1 MKMRKEHYLL
11 KVLTP
16 LHIGAGQGLGHV
28 DLPIVREAHTN
39 FPYIPG
45 TSLKGALR
53 NLEINQVARARREK
67 PSQLEAKLTDKD
79 KFDPKDRDILRL
91 AKIFG
96 TAGEVAEGNKKLA
109 EEGIEVGMGKV
120 LFSDAFIVLF
130 PVKSAKGIFSLST
143 CPYVINRFFELL
155 GIDQRVEDVPEG
167 KVKVL
172 NINGHKNLIEDKKD
186 NNKYKLLLEEFVFEA
201 EESEELKK
209 FVELVGAFVGEENKR
224 RIVCVNDTDF
234 TDFVSNYTEVR
245 THIKINLDTG
255 TVEDGAFWTEEY
267 VPAESVFAFSLV
279 FLEDLEEIS
288 EEINYS
294 REKMKIS
301 YSPPPTFH
309 LGGDITTGKGFVK
322 VQKLEV

>member
-1 MKMRKEHYLL
+1 MMRKEYYLL

-53 NLEINQVARARREK
+53 NLEINQVARARGEK
-67 PSQLEAKLTDKD
+67 PSQVEERLTKN
-79 KFDPKDRDILRL
+79 KFDQKEEDILRL

-96 TAGEVAEGNKKLA
+96 VAGEGA
-109 EEGIEVGMGKV
+109 EEGKEVGAGKV

-130 PVKSAKGIFSLST
+130 PVKSAKGIFSLTT
-143 CPYVINRFFELL
+143 CPYAINRFFELL
-155 GIDQRVEDVPEG
+155 GVEQRVNEVPEG

-172 NINGHKNLIEDKKD
+172 STKDHRNLI
-186 NNKYKLLLEEFVFEA
+186 NNKLLLEEFVFEA

-209 FVELVGAFVGEENKR
+209 FVELVGTFVGEENKQ

-234 TDFVSNYTEVR
+234 MDFVSNYTEVQ

-255 TVEDGAFWTEEY
+255 TVEEGALWTEEY
-267 VPAESVFAFSLV
+267 VPAESIFAFSLV
-279 FLEDLEEIS
+279 FLEEVDFT
-288 EEINYS
+288 
-294 REKMKIS
+294 
-301 YSPPPTFH
+301 PPTTFH
-309 LGGDITTGKGFVK
+309 LGGDVTTGKGFVK
-322 VQKLEV
+322 VQRLEV

>member
-1 MKMRKEHYLL
+1 MRKEHYLL

-53 NLEINQVARARREK
+53 NLEINQVARARGEK
-67 PSQLEAKLTDKD
+67 PSQVEERLTKN
-79 KFDPKDRDILRL
+79 KFDQKEEDILRL

-96 TAGEVAEGNKKLA
+96 VAGEGAKEGK
-109 EEGIEVGMGKV
+109 EVGAGKV

-130 PVKSAKGIFSLST
+130 PVKSAKGIFSLTT

-155 GIDQRVEDVPEG
+155 GIDQRVKDVPEG

-172 NINGHKNLIEDKKD
+172 STKDHKNLI
-186 NNKYKLLLEEFVFEA
+186 NNKLLLEEFVFGA

-209 FVELVGAFVGEENKR
+209 FVELVGVFVGEENKR

-234 TDFVSNYTEVR
+234 MDFVSNYTEVQ
-245 THIKINLDTG
+245 THIKIDLDTG
-255 TVEDGAFWTEEY
+255 TVKEGALWTEEY

-279 FLEDLEEIS
+279 FLEELDFT
-288 EEINYS
+288 
-294 REKMKIS
+294 
-301 YSPPPTFH
+301 PPTTFH

-322 VQKLEV
+322 VQRLEV

>member
-1 MKMRKEHYLL
+1 MMRKEHYLL

-53 NLEINQVARARREK
+53 NLEIKKVAEKRGEK
-67 PSQLEAKLTDKD
+67 PSQVEERLKSDQKEE
-79 KFDPKDRDILRL
+79 DILRL

-96 TAGEVAEGNKKLA
+96 VAGEGA
-109 EEGIEVGMGKV
+109 EEGKEVGAGKV

-130 PVKSAKGIFSLST
+130 PVKSAKGVFSLTT

-155 GIDQRVEDVPEG
+155 GIEQRVKDVPEG

-172 NINGHKNLIEDKKD
+172 STKDHRNLI
-186 NNKYKLLLEEFVFEA
+186 NNKLLLEEFVFET

-209 FVELVGAFVGEENKR
+209 FVELVGTFVEEKNKP

-234 TDFVSNYTEVR
+234 MDFVSNYTEVQ

-255 TVEDGAFWTEEY
+255 TVEEGALWTEEY
-267 VPAESVFAFSLV
+267 VPAESIFAFSLV
-279 FLEDLEEIS
+279 FLEELDFTPS
-288 EEINYS
+288 T
-294 REKMKIS
+294 
-301 YSPPPTFH
+301 TFH

-322 VQKLEV
+322 VQRLEV

>member
-1 MKMRKEHYLL
+1 MRKEYYLL

-53 NLEINQVARARREK
+53 NLEINQVARARGEK
-67 PSQLEAKLTDKD
+67 PSQVEERLTKN
-79 KFDPKDRDILRL
+79 KFDQKEEDILRL

-96 TAGEVAEGNKKLA
+96 VAGEGA
-109 EEGIEVGMGKV
+109 EEGKEVGAGKV

-130 PVKSAKGIFSLST
+130 PVKSAKGIFSLTT

-155 GIDQRVEDVPEG
+155 GIDQRVKDVPES
-167 KVKVL
+167 KAKVL
-172 NINGHKNLIEDKKD
+172 STKDHRNLI
-186 NNKYKLLLEEFVFEA
+186 NNKLLLEEFVFEA

-209 FVELVGAFVGEENKR
+209 FVELAGVFVGEGKKQ

-234 TDFVSNYTEVR
+234 MDFVSNYTEVQ
-245 THIKINLDTG
+245 THIKIDLDTG
-255 TVEDGAFWTEEY
+255 TVKEGALWTEEY
-267 VPAESVFAFSLV
+267 VPAESIFAFSLV
-279 FLEDLEEIS
+279 FLEELDFT
-288 EEINYS
+288 
-294 REKMKIS
+294 
-301 YSPPPTFH
+301 SPTTFH

>member
-1 MKMRKEHYLL
+1 
-11 KVLTP
+11 
-16 LHIGAGQGLGHV
+16 
-28 DLPIVREAHTN
+28 
-39 FPYIPG
+39 
-45 TSLKGALR
+45 
-53 NLEINQVARARREK
+53 LEE
-67 PSQLEAKLTDKD
+67 KLTDKD
-79 KFDPKDRDILRL
+79 KFDPEDRDIVRL

-96 TAGEVAEGNKKLA
+96 AAGEVAEHNKEALEK
-109 EEGIEVGMGKV
+109 GKEVGAGKV

-130 PVKSAKGIFSLST
+130 PVKSAQGVFSLTT

-172 NINGHKNLIEDKKD
+172 STNGHKNLINDK
-186 NNKYKLLLEEFVFEA
+186 NKYKLLLEEFVFEV

-209 FVELVGAFVGEENKR
+209 FVELVGTFVGEKHKQ

-255 TVEDGAFWTEEY
+255 TVEKEKGALWTEEY

-279 FLEDLEEIS
+279 FLEEEIS
-288 EEINYS
+288 FT
-294 REKMKIS
+294 
-301 YSPPPTFH
+301 PPPTFH

>member
-1 MKMRKEHYLL
+1 MMRKEYYLL

-53 NLEINQVARARREK
+53 NLEINQVARARGEK
-67 PSQLEAKLTDKD
+67 PSQVEERLTKN
-79 KFDPKDRDILRL
+79 KFDQKEEDILRL

-96 TAGEVAEGNKKLA
+96 VAGEGA
-109 EEGIEVGMGKV
+109 EEGKEVGAGKV

-130 PVKSAKGIFSLST
+130 PVKSAKGIFSLTT

-172 NINGHKNLIEDKKD
+172 STKDHKNLI
-186 NNKYKLLLEEFVFEA
+186 NNNKLLLEEFVFEA

-209 FVELVGAFVGEENKR
+209 FVELVGTFVGEENKR

-234 TDFVSNYTEVR
+234 KDFVSNYTEVQ

-255 TVEDGAFWTEEY
+255 TVEERALWTEEY

-279 FLEDLEEIS
+279 FLEEEIS
-288 EEINYS
+288 FT
-294 REKMKIS
+294 
-301 YSPPPTFH
+301 PPPTFH

-322 VQKLEV
+322 VQRLEV

>member
-1 MKMRKEHYLL
+1 MMRKEYYLL

-28 DLPIVREAHTN
+28 DLPIVRETHTN

-53 NLEINQVARARREK
+53 NLEINQLAKARGEK
-67 PSQLEAKLTDKD
+67 PSQVEKRLTDKD
-79 KFDPKDRDILRL
+79 KFDPEDRDILRL

-96 TAGEVAEGNKKLA
+96 TAGEVAEQDKEALEKGK
-109 EEGIEVGMGKV
+109 EVGAGKV

-130 PVKSAKGIFSLST
+130 PVKSAKGIFSLTT
-143 CPYVINRFFELL
+143 CPYVINRFFEFL
-155 GIDQRVEDVPEG
+155 GVDQRVEDVPEG

-172 NINGHKNLIEDKKD
+172 NTNGHKNLIND

-209 FVELVGAFVGEENKR
+209 FVELVGTFVGEKHKQ

-234 TDFVSNYTEVR
+234 MDFVSNYTEVQ
-245 THIKINLDTG
+245 THIKINPDTG
-255 TVEDGAFWTEEY
+255 TVDRGALWTEEY

-279 FLEDLEEIS
+279 FLEEEIS
-288 EEINYS
+288 FT
-294 REKMKIS
+294 
-301 YSPPPTFH
+301 PPTTFH

-322 VQKLEV
+322 VQRLEV

>member
-1 MKMRKEHYLL
+1 MRKEHYLL

-53 NLEINQVARARREK
+53 NLEINQVARARGER
-67 PSQLEAKLTDKD
+67 PSQVEERLKSDQKEE
-79 KFDPKDRDILRL
+79 DILRL

-96 TAGEVAEGNKKLA
+96 VTGEGA
-109 EEGIEVGMGKV
+109 EEGKEVGAGKV

-130 PVKSAKGIFSLST
+130 PAKSAKGIFSLTT
-143 CPYVINRFFELL
+143 CPYAINRFFELL
-155 GIDQRVEDVPEG
+155 GVEQRVKDVPEG

-172 NINGHKNLIEDKKD
+172 STKDHKNLI
-186 NNKYKLLLEEFVFEA
+186 NNNKLLLEEFVFEA

-209 FVELVGAFVGEENKR
+209 FVELVGTFVGEENKR

-234 TDFVSNYTEVR
+234 KDFVSNYTEVQ
-245 THIKINLDTG
+245 THIKIDLNTG
-255 TVEDGAFWTEEY
+255 TVKEGALWTEEY

-279 FLEDLEEIS
+279 FLE
-288 EEINYS
+288 EINFT
-294 REKMKIS
+294 
-301 YSPPPTFH
+301 PPTTFH

-322 VQKLEV
+322 VQRLEV

>member
-1 MKMRKEHYLL
+1 MRKEYYLL

-53 NLEINQVARARREK
+53 NLEINQVARARGEK
-67 PSQLEAKLTDKD
+67 PSQVEERLTKN
-79 KFDPKDRDILRL
+79 KFDQKEEDILRL

-96 TAGEVAEGNKKLA
+96 VAGEGAKEGK
-109 EEGIEVGMGKV
+109 EVGAGKV

-130 PVKSAKGIFSLST
+130 PVKSAKGIFSLTT

-155 GIDQRVEDVPEG
+155 GIDQRVKDVPEG

-172 NINGHKNLIEDKKD
+172 STKDHKNLI
-186 NNKYKLLLEEFVFEA
+186 NNKLLLEEFVFGA

-209 FVELVGAFVGEENKR
+209 FVELVGVFVGEENKR

-234 TDFVSNYTEVR
+234 MDFVSNYTEVQ
-245 THIKINLDTG
+245 THIKIDLDTG
-255 TVEDGAFWTEEY
+255 TVKEGALWTEEY

-279 FLEDLEEIS
+279 FLEELDFT
-288 EEINYS
+288 
-294 REKMKIS
+294 
-301 YSPPPTFH
+301 PPTTFH

-322 VQKLEV
+322 VQRLEV

>member
-1 MKMRKEHYLL
+1 MMRKEHYLL

-53 NLEINQVARARREK
+53 NLEINRVVRERKKGEK
-67 PSQLEAKLTDKD
+67 PSQLEEKLTDKD
-79 KFDPKDRDILRL
+79 KFDPEDRDIVRL

-96 TAGEVAEGNKKLA
+96 TAGEVAEQDKRA
-109 EEGIEVGMGKV
+109 VEEGKEVGAGKV

-130 PVKSAKGIFSLST
+130 TVKSAKGVFSLTT

-155 GIDQRVEDVPEG
+155 GIDQRVKDVPEG
-167 KVKVL
+167 KAKVL
-172 NINGHKNLIEDKKD
+172 STKDHKNLI
-186 NNKYKLLLEEFVFEA
+186 NNNKLLLEEFVFEA
-201 EESEELKK
+201 EESEELRK
-209 FVELVGAFVGEENKR
+209 FVELVGTFVGEEHKQ

-234 TDFVSNYTEVR
+234 MDFVSNYTEVQ
-245 THIKINLDTG
+245 THIKINPDTG
-255 TVEDGAFWTEEY
+255 TVDVDKGALWTEEY

-279 FLEDLEEIS
+279 FLEEIDFT
-288 EEINYS
+288 
-294 REKMKIS
+294 
-301 YSPPPTFH
+301 PPPTFH

>member
-1 MKMRKEHYLL
+1 MRKEHYLL
-11 KVLTP
+11 KVLTS

-53 NLEINQVARARREK
+53 NLEINQVARARGEK
-67 PSQLEAKLTDKD
+67 LSQVEERLTKN
-79 KFDPKDRDILRL
+79 KFDQKEEDILRL

-96 TAGEVAEGNKKLA
+96 VAGEGA
-109 EEGIEVGMGKV
+109 EEGKEVGAGKV

-130 PVKSAKGIFSLST
+130 PVKSAKGIFSLTT

-172 NINGHKNLIEDKKD
+172 STKYHRNLI
-186 NNKYKLLLEEFVFEA
+186 NNKLLLEEFVFEA

-209 FVELVGAFVGEENKR
+209 FVELVGTFVGEENKR

-234 TDFVSNYTEVR
+234 MDFVSNYTEVQ
-245 THIKINLDTG
+245 THIKIDLDTG
-255 TVEDGAFWTEEY
+255 TVKEGALWTEEY

-279 FLEDLEEIS
+279 FLEELDFT
-288 EEINYS
+288 
-294 REKMKIS
+294 
-301 YSPPPTFH
+301 PPTTFH

-322 VQKLEV
+322 VQRLEV

>member
-1 MKMRKEHYLL
+1 MRKEYYLL

-53 NLEINQVARARREK
+53 NLEINQVARARGEK
-67 PSQLEAKLTDKD
+67 PSQVEERLKSYQKEE
-79 KFDPKDRDILRL
+79 DILRL

-96 TAGEVAEGNKKLA
+96 VAGEGA
-109 EEGIEVGMGKV
+109 EEGKEVGAGKV

-130 PVKSAKGIFSLST
+130 PVKSAKGIFSLTT

-172 NINGHKNLIEDKKD
+172 STKDHRNLI
-186 NNKYKLLLEEFVFEA
+186 NNKLLLEEFVFEA
-201 EESEELKK
+201 EESDELKK
-209 FVELVGAFVGEENKR
+209 FVELVGVFVGEENKR

-234 TDFVSNYTEVR
+234 MDFVSNYTEVQ

-255 TVEDGAFWTEEY
+255 TAKEGALWTEEY

-279 FLEDLEEIS
+279 FLEELDFT
-288 EEINYS
+288 
-294 REKMKIS
+294 
-301 YSPPPTFH
+301 PPTTFH

-322 VQKLEV
+322 VQRLEV

>member
-1 MKMRKEHYLL
+1 MMRKEHYLL

-53 NLEINQVARARREK
+53 NLEINQVARARGEK
-67 PSQLEAKLTDKD
+67 PSQVEEKLTKN
-79 KFDPKDRDILRL
+79 KFDQKEEDILRL

-96 TAGEVAEGNKKLA
+96 VAGEGA
-109 EEGIEVGMGKV
+109 EEGKEVGAGKV

-130 PVKSAKGIFSLST
+130 PVKSAKGVFSLTT

-155 GIDQRVEDVPEG
+155 GIDQRVKDVPEG
-167 KVKVL
+167 KAKVL
-172 NINGHKNLIEDKKD
+172 STKDHRNLI
-186 NNKYKLLLEEFVFEA
+186 NNKLLLEEFVFEA

-209 FVELVGAFVGEENKR
+209 FVELAGTFVGEGKKQ

-234 TDFVSNYTEVR
+234 MDFVSNYTEVQ
-245 THIKINLDTG
+245 THIKIDLDTG
-255 TVEDGAFWTEEY
+255 TVKEGALWTEEY
-267 VPAESVFAFSLV
+267 VPAESIFAFSLV
-279 FLEDLEEIS
+279 FLE
-288 EEINYS
+288 EINFT
-294 REKMKIS
+294 
-301 YSPPPTFH
+301 PPTTFH

-322 VQKLEV
+322 VQRLEV

>member
-1 MKMRKEHYLL
+1 MMRKEYYVL

-53 NLEINQVARARREK
+53 NLEINQVARARGEK
-67 PSQLEAKLTDKD
+67 PSQVEERLTKN
-79 KFDPKDRDILRL
+79 KFDQKEEDILRL

-96 TAGEVAEGNKKLA
+96 VAGEGA
-109 EEGIEVGMGKV
+109 EEGKEVGAGKV

-130 PVKSAKGIFSLST
+130 PVKSAKGIFSLTT

-155 GIDQRVEDVPEG
+155 GIDQRVKDVPEG

-172 NINGHKNLIEDKKD
+172 NTNGHKNLIKD
-186 NNKYKLLLEEFVFEA
+186 NNKHKLLLEEFVFEA

-209 FVELVGAFVGEENKR
+209 FVELVGVFVGEENKQ

-234 TDFVSNYTEVR
+234 KDFVSNYTEVQ
-245 THIKINLDTG
+245 THIKIDLNTG
-255 TVEDGAFWTEEY
+255 TVKEGALWTEEY

-279 FLEDLEEIS
+279 FLEELDFT
-288 EEINYS
+288 
-294 REKMKIS
+294 
-301 YSPPPTFH
+301 PPTTFH

-322 VQKLEV
+322 VQRLEV

>member
-1 MKMRKEHYLL
+1 MMRKEHYLL

-53 NLEINQVARARREK
+53 NLEINQVARARGEK
-67 PSQLEAKLTDKD
+67 PSQVEERLTKNKIDQKEE
-79 KFDPKDRDILRL
+79 DILRL

-96 TAGEVAEGNKKLA
+96 VAGEGA
-109 EEGIEVGMGKV
+109 EEGKEVGAGKV

-130 PVKSAKGIFSLST
+130 PVKSAKGVFSLTT

-155 GIDQRVEDVPEG
+155 GIDQRVKDVPEG

-172 NINGHKNLIEDKKD
+172 NTNGHKNLIND

-209 FVELVGAFVGEENKR
+209 FVELVGTFVGEENKR

-234 TDFVSNYTEVR
+234 MDFVSNYTEVQ

-255 TVEDGAFWTEEY
+255 TVKEGALWTEEY
-267 VPAESVFAFSLV
+267 IPAESIFAFSLV
-279 FLEDLEEIS
+279 FLEELDFT
-288 EEINYS
+288 
-294 REKMKIS
+294 
-301 YSPPPTFH
+301 PPTTFH

-322 VQKLEV
+322 VQRLEV

>member
-1 MKMRKEHYLL
+1 MRKEYYLL

-53 NLEINQVARARREK
+53 NLEINQVARARGEK
-67 PSQLEAKLTDKD
+67 PSQVEKRLTDKD
-79 KFDPKDRDILRL
+79 KFDPEDRDILRL

-96 TAGEVAEGNKKLA
+96 TAGEVAERDKEALEKVK
-109 EEGIEVGMGKV
+109 EVGAGKV
-120 LFSDAFIVLF
+120 LFLDAFIVLF
-130 PVKSAKGIFSLST
+130 PVKSAKGIFSLTT

-172 NINGHKNLIEDKKD
+172 NINGHKNLIKD
-186 NNKYKLLLEEFVFEA
+186 NNEYKLLLEEFVFEA

-209 FVELVGAFVGEENKR
+209 FVELVGTFVGEEKKQ

-234 TDFVSNYTEVR
+234 MDFVSNYTEVR

-255 TVEDGAFWTEEY
+255 TVDRGALWTEEY
-267 VPAESVFAFSLV
+267 VPAESIFAFSLV
-279 FLEDLEEIS
+279 FLEEEIS
-288 EEINYS
+288 FT
-294 REKMKIS
+294 
-301 YSPPPTFH
+301 PPTTFH

>member
-1 MKMRKEHYLL
+1 MRKEYYVL

-53 NLEINQVARARREK
+53 NLEINQVARARGEK
-67 PSQLEAKLTDKD
+67 PSQVEERLTKN
-79 KFDPKDRDILRL
+79 KFDQKEEDILRL

-96 TAGEVAEGNKKLA
+96 VAGEGA
-109 EEGIEVGMGKV
+109 EEGKEVGAGKV

-130 PVKSAKGIFSLST
+130 PVKSAKGIFSLTT

-155 GIDQRVEDVPEG
+155 GIDQRVKDVPEG

-172 NINGHKNLIEDKKD
+172 NTNGHKNLIKD
-186 NNKYKLLLEEFVFEA
+186 NNKHKLLLEEFVFEA

-209 FVELVGAFVGEENKR
+209 FVELVGVFVGEENKQ

-234 TDFVSNYTEVR
+234 KDFVSNYTEVQ
-245 THIKINLDTG
+245 THIKIDLNTG
-255 TVEDGAFWTEEY
+255 TVKEGALWTEEY

-279 FLEDLEEIS
+279 FLEELDFT
-288 EEINYS
+288 
-294 REKMKIS
+294 
-301 YSPPPTFH
+301 PPTTFH

-322 VQKLEV
+322 VQRLEV

>member
-1 MKMRKEHYLL
+1 MRKEYYLL

-53 NLEINQVARARREK
+53 NLEINQVARARGEK
-67 PSQLEAKLTDKD
+67 PSQVEERLTKN
-79 KFDPKDRDILRL
+79 KFDQKEEDILRL

-96 TAGEVAEGNKKLA
+96 VAGEGAERDKEALEKGK
-109 EEGIEVGMGKV
+109 EVGAGKV

-130 PVKSAKGIFSLST
+130 PVKSAKGIFSLTT

-155 GIDQRVEDVPEG
+155 GIDQRVKDVPEG

-172 NINGHKNLIEDKKD
+172 STKDHGNLI
-186 NNKYKLLLEEFVFEA
+186 NNRLLLEEFVFEA

-209 FVELVGAFVGEENKR
+209 FVELVGTFVGEENKR

-234 TDFVSNYTEVR
+234 MDFVSNYTEVR
-245 THIKINLDTG
+245 THIKIDLNTG
-255 TVEDGAFWTEEY
+255 TVKEGALWTEEY

-279 FLEDLEEIS
+279 FLEELDFT
-288 EEINYS
+288 
-294 REKMKIS
+294 
-301 YSPPPTFH
+301 PPTTFH

-322 VQKLEV
+322 VQRLEV

>member
-1 MKMRKEHYLL
+1 MMRKEHYLL

-53 NLEINQVARARREK
+53 NLEINQVARARGEK
-67 PSQLEAKLTDKD
+67 PSQVEERLTKN
-79 KFDPKDRDILRL
+79 KFDQKEEDILRL

-96 TAGEVAEGNKKLA
+96 VAGEGA
-109 EEGIEVGMGKV
+109 EEGKEVGAGKV

-130 PVKSAKGIFSLST
+130 PVKSAKGIFSLTT

-172 NINGHKNLIEDKKD
+172 NTNGHKNLIYDD
-186 NNKYKLLLEEFVFEA
+186 NKYKLLLEEFVFEA

-209 FVELVGAFVGEENKR
+209 FVELVGTFVEEKNKP

-234 TDFVSNYTEVR
+234 MDFVSNYTEVR

-255 TVEDGAFWTEEY
+255 TVEKEKGALWTEEY

-279 FLEDLEEIS
+279 FLEEEIS
-288 EEINYS
+288 FT
-294 REKMKIS
+294 
-301 YSPPPTFH
+301 PPPTFH
-309 LGGDITTGKGFVK
+309 VGGDITTGKGFVK

>member
-1 MKMRKEHYLL
+1 MRKEHYLL

-53 NLEINQVARARREK
+53 NLEINQVARARGEK
-67 PSQLEAKLTDKD
+67 PSQVEERLTKN
-79 KFDPKDRDILRL
+79 KFDQKEEDILRL

-96 TAGEVAEGNKKLA
+96 VAGEGA
-109 EEGIEVGMGKV
+109 EEGKEVGAGKV

-130 PVKSAKGIFSLST
+130 PVKSAKGIFSLTT

-172 NINGHKNLIEDKKD
+172 NTNGHKNLIYDD
-186 NNKYKLLLEEFVFEA
+186 NKYKLLLEEFVFEA

-209 FVELVGAFVGEENKR
+209 FVELVGTFVEEKNKP

-234 TDFVSNYTEVR
+234 MDFVSNYTEVR

-255 TVEDGAFWTEEY
+255 TVEKEKGALWTEEY

-279 FLEDLEEIS
+279 FLEEEIS
-288 EEINYS
+288 FT
-294 REKMKIS
+294 
-301 YSPPPTFH
+301 PPPTFH
-309 LGGDITTGKGFVK
+309 VGGDITTGKGFVK

>member
-1 MKMRKEHYLL
+1 MRKEHYLL

-53 NLEINQVARARREK
+53 NLEINRVVRERKRGEK
-67 PSQLEAKLTDKD
+67 PSQLEEKLTDKD
-79 KFDPKDRDILRL
+79 KFDPEDEDIVRL

-96 TAGEVAEGNKKLA
+96 TAGEVAEQNKEALEK
-109 EEGIEVGMGKV
+109 GKEVGAGKV

-130 PVKSAKGIFSLST
+130 PVKSAKGIFSLTT

-172 NINGHKNLIEDKKD
+172 STKDHKNLI
-186 NNKYKLLLEEFVFEA
+186 NNNKLLLEEFVFEA

-209 FVELVGAFVGEENKR
+209 FVELVGTFVGEENKR

-234 TDFVSNYTEVR
+234 KDFVSNYTEVQ

-255 TVEDGAFWTEEY
+255 TVEERALWTEEY

-279 FLEDLEEIS
+279 FLEEEIS
-288 EEINYS
+288 FT
-294 REKMKIS
+294 
-301 YSPPPTFH
+301 PPPTFH

-322 VQKLEV
+322 VQRLEV

>member
-1 MKMRKEHYLL
+1 MRKEYYLL

-53 NLEINQVARARREK
+53 NLEINQVARARGER
-67 PSQLEAKLTDKD
+67 PSQVEERLKSDQKEE
-79 KFDPKDRDILRL
+79 DILRL

-96 TAGEVAEGNKKLA
+96 VAGEGA
-109 EEGIEVGMGKV
+109 EEGKEVGAGKV

-130 PVKSAKGIFSLST
+130 PVKSAKGIFSLTT

-155 GIDQRVEDVPEG
+155 GIDQRVKDVPEG

-172 NINGHKNLIEDKKD
+172 NTNGHKNLINDK
-186 NNKYKLLLEEFVFEA
+186 NKYKLLLEEFVFEA

-209 FVELVGAFVGEENKR
+209 FVELVGTFVGEGKKQ

-234 TDFVSNYTEVR
+234 MDFVSNYTEVQ

-255 TVEDGAFWTEEY
+255 TADRGALWTEEY
-267 VPAESVFAFSLV
+267 VPAESIFAFSLV
-279 FLEDLEEIS
+279 FLEELDFT
-288 EEINYS
+288 
-294 REKMKIS
+294 
-301 YSPPPTFH
+301 PPTTFH

-322 VQKLEV
+322 VQSLEV

>member
-1 MKMRKEHYLL
+1 
-11 KVLTP
+11 VLTP

-53 NLEINQVARARREK
+53 NLEINQVARARGEK
-67 PSQLEAKLTDKD
+67 PSQVEERLTKN
-79 KFDPKDRDILRL
+79 KFDQKEEDILRL

-96 TAGEVAEGNKKLA
+96 VAGEGA
-109 EEGIEVGMGKV
+109 EEGKEVGAGKV

-130 PVKSAKGIFSLST
+130 PVKSAKGIFSLTT

-155 GIDQRVEDVPEG
+155 GIDQRVNEVPEG

-172 NINGHKNLIEDKKD
+172 STKDHRNLIS
-186 NNKYKLLLEEFVFEA
+186 NKLLLEEFVFEA

-209 FVELVGAFVGEENKR
+209 FVELVGTFVGEEKKQ

-234 TDFVSNYTEVR
+234 MDFVSNYTEVQ
-245 THIKINLDTG
+245 THIKIDLDTG
-255 TVEDGAFWTEEY
+255 TVKEGALWTEEY
-267 VPAESVFAFSLV
+267 VPAESVFAFSFV
-279 FLEDLEEIS
+279 FLEELDFT
-288 EEINYS
+288 
-294 REKMKIS
+294 
-301 YSPPPTFH
+301 PPTTFH

-322 VQKLEV
+322 VQRLEV

>member
-1 MKMRKEHYLL
+1 MRKEHYLL
-11 KVLTP
+11 KVLTS

-53 NLEINQVARARREK
+53 NLEINQVARARGEK
-67 PSQLEAKLTDKD
+67 PSQVEERLKSDQKEE
-79 KFDPKDRDILRL
+79 DILRL

-96 TAGEVAEGNKKLA
+96 VAGEGA
-109 EEGIEVGMGKV
+109 EEGKEVGAGKV

-130 PVKSAKGIFSLST
+130 PVKSAKGIFSLTT

-155 GIDQRVEDVPEG
+155 GIDQRVKDVPEG

-172 NINGHKNLIEDKKD
+172 STKDHRNLI
-186 NNKYKLLLEEFVFEA
+186 NNKLLLEEFVFEA
-201 EESEELKK
+201 EESDELKK
-209 FVELVGAFVGEENKR
+209 FVELVGVFVGEENKQ

-234 TDFVSNYTEVR
+234 MDFVSNYTEVQ
-245 THIKINLDTG
+245 THIKIDLDTG
-255 TVEDGAFWTEEY
+255 TVKEGALWTEEY

-279 FLEDLEEIS
+279 FLEELDFT
-288 EEINYS
+288 
-294 REKMKIS
+294 
-301 YSPPPTFH
+301 PPTTFH

-322 VQKLEV
+322 VQRLEV

>member
-1 MKMRKEHYLL
+1 MMRKEHYLL

-53 NLEINQVARARREK
+53 NLEINRVVRERKRGEK
-67 PSQLEAKLTDKD
+67 PSQLEEKLTDKD
-79 KFDPKDRDILRL
+79 KFDPEDEDIVRL

-96 TAGEVAEGNKKLA
+96 TAGEVAEQNKEALEK
-109 EEGIEVGMGKV
+109 GKEVGAGKV

-130 PVKSAKGIFSLST
+130 PVKSAKGIFSLTT

-172 NINGHKNLIEDKKD
+172 STKDHKNLI
-186 NNKYKLLLEEFVFEA
+186 NNNKLLLEEFVFEA

-209 FVELVGAFVGEENKR
+209 FVELVGTFVGEENKR

-234 TDFVSNYTEVR
+234 KDFVSNYTEVQ

-255 TVEDGAFWTEEY
+255 TVEERALWTEEY

-279 FLEDLEEIS
+279 FLEEEIS
-288 EEINYS
+288 FT
-294 REKMKIS
+294 
-301 YSPPPTFH
+301 PPPTFH

-322 VQKLEV
+322 VQRLEV

>member
-1 MKMRKEHYLL
+1 MMRKEYYLL

-53 NLEINQVARARREK
+53 NLEINQVAKARGEK
-67 PSQLEAKLTDKD
+67 PSQVEERLTKN
-79 KFDPKDRDILRL
+79 KFDQKEEDILRL

-96 TAGEVAEGNKKLA
+96 IAGEGA
-109 EEGIEVGMGKV
+109 EEGKEVGAGKV

-130 PVKSAKGIFSLST
+130 PVKSAKGIFSLTT
-143 CPYVINRFFELL
+143 CPYVINRFFERL
-155 GIDQRVEDVPEG
+155 GIDQRVKDVPEG

-172 NINGHKNLIEDKKD
+172 STKDHRNLI
-186 NNKYKLLLEEFVFEA
+186 NNKLLLEEFVFEA

-209 FVELVGAFVGEENKR
+209 FVELVGVFVGEENKR

-234 TDFVSNYTEVR
+234 MDFVSNYTEVQ
-245 THIKINLDTG
+245 THIKIDLDTG
-255 TVEDGAFWTEEY
+255 TVKEGALWTEEY

-279 FLEDLEEIS
+279 FLEEEIS
-288 EEINYS
+288 FT
-294 REKMKIS
+294 
-301 YSPPPTFH
+301 PPPTFH

>member
-1 MKMRKEHYLL
+1 MRKEYYLL

-53 NLEINQVARARREK
+53 NLEINQVARARGEK
-67 PSQLEAKLTDKD
+67 PSQVEERLTKN
-79 KFDPKDRDILRL
+79 KFDQKEEDILRL

-96 TAGEVAEGNKKLA
+96 VAGEGAERDKEALEKGK
-109 EEGIEVGMGKV
+109 EVGAGKV

-130 PVKSAKGIFSLST
+130 PVKSAKGIFSLTT

-155 GIDQRVEDVPEG
+155 GIDQRVKDVPEG

-172 NINGHKNLIEDKKD
+172 STKDHGNLI
-186 NNKYKLLLEEFVFEA
+186 NNRLLLEEFVFEA

-209 FVELVGAFVGEENKR
+209 FVELVGTFVGEENKR

-234 TDFVSNYTEVR
+234 MDFVSNYTEVQ

-255 TVEDGAFWTEEY
+255 TAKEGALWTEEY
-267 VPAESVFAFSLV
+267 VPAESIFASSLV
-279 FLEDLEEIS
+279 FLEELDFT
-288 EEINYS
+288 
-294 REKMKIS
+294 
-301 YSPPPTFH
+301 PPTTFH

-322 VQKLEV
+322 VQRLEV

>member
-1 MKMRKEHYLL
+1 MMRKEHYLL

-39 FPYIPG
+39 FPYLPG

-53 NLEINQVARARREK
+53 NLEINQVARARGER
-67 PSQLEAKLTDKD
+67 PSQVEERLKSDQKEG
-79 KFDPKDRDILRL
+79 DILRL

-96 TAGEVAEGNKKLA
+96 VAGEGA
-109 EEGIEVGMGKV
+109 EEGKEVGAGKV

-130 PVKSAKGIFSLST
+130 PAKSAKGIFSLTT
-143 CPYVINRFFELL
+143 CPYAINRFFELL
-155 GIDQRVEDVPEG
+155 GIDQRVKDVPEG
-167 KVKVL
+167 KVKVPSTKD
-172 NINGHKNLIEDKKD
+172 HKNLI
-186 NNKYKLLLEEFVFEA
+186 NNNKLLLEEFVFEA

-209 FVELVGAFVGEENKR
+209 FVELVGTFVGEENKR

-234 TDFVSNYTEVR
+234 KDFVSNYTEVQ
-245 THIKINLDTG
+245 THIKIDLNTG
-255 TVEDGAFWTEEY
+255 TVKEGALWTEEY

-279 FLEDLEEIS
+279 FLEEIDFT
-288 EEINYS
+288 
-294 REKMKIS
+294 
-301 YSPPPTFH
+301 PPPTFH

-322 VQKLEV
+322 VQRLEV

>member
-1 MKMRKEHYLL
+1 MMRKEHYLL

-53 NLEINQVARARREK
+53 NLEINQVARARGEK
-67 PSQLEAKLTDKD
+67 PSQVEERLTKNKIDQKEE
-79 KFDPKDRDILRL
+79 DILRL

-96 TAGEVAEGNKKLA
+96 VAGEGA
-109 EEGIEVGMGKV
+109 EEGKEVGAGKV

-130 PVKSAKGIFSLST
+130 PVKSAKGVFSLTT

-155 GIDQRVEDVPEG
+155 GIEQRVNEVPEG

-172 NINGHKNLIEDKKD
+172 STKDHRNLI
-186 NNKYKLLLEEFVFEA
+186 NNKLLLEEFVFEA

-209 FVELVGAFVGEENKR
+209 FVELVGTFVGEENKR

-234 TDFVSNYTEVR
+234 MDFVSNYTEVQ

-255 TVEDGAFWTEEY
+255 TVKEGALWTEEY
-267 VPAESVFAFSLV
+267 VPAESIFAFSLV
-279 FLEDLEEIS
+279 FLEELDFT
-288 EEINYS
+288 
-294 REKMKIS
+294 
-301 YSPPPTFH
+301 PPTTFH

-322 VQKLEV
+322 VQRLEV

>member
-1 MKMRKEHYLL
+1 MRKEYYLL

-53 NLEINQVARARREK
+53 NLEINQVARARGK
-67 PSQLEAKLTDKD
+67 KTSQVEERLTDKD
-79 KFDPKDRDILRL
+79 KFDPEDRDILRL

-96 TAGEVAEGNKKLA
+96 TAGEVAERDKEALEKGK
-109 EEGIEVGMGKV
+109 EVGAGKV

-130 PVKSAKGIFSLST
+130 PVKSAKGVFSLTT

-155 GIDQRVEDVPEG
+155 DIDQRVEDVPEG

-172 NINGHKNLIEDKKD
+172 NTNSHKNLIKDNKD

-201 EESEELKK
+201 EDSEELKK
-209 FVELVGAFVGEENKR
+209 FVELVGVFVGEENKR

-234 TDFVSNYTEVR
+234 MDFVSNYTEVR
-245 THIKINLDTG
+245 THIKINPDTG
-255 TVEDGAFWTEEY
+255 TVDRGALWTEEY
-267 VPAESVFAFSLV
+267 VPAESIFAFSLV
-279 FLEDLEEIS
+279 FLEEVDFT
-288 EEINYS
+288 
-294 REKMKIS
+294 
-301 YSPPPTFH
+301 PPTTFH

-322 VQKLEV
+322 VQRLEV

>member
-1 MKMRKEHYLL
+1 MMRKEHYLL
-11 KVLTP
+11 KVLTS

-53 NLEINQVARARREK
+53 NLEINQVARARGEK
-67 PSQLEAKLTDKD
+67 PSQVEERLTKNKIDQKEE
-79 KFDPKDRDILRL
+79 DILRL

-96 TAGEVAEGNKKLA
+96 VAGEGA
-109 EEGIEVGMGKV
+109 EEGKEVGAGKV

-130 PVKSAKGIFSLST
+130 PVKSAKGVFSLTT

-155 GIDQRVEDVPEG
+155 GIEQRVNEVPEG

-172 NINGHKNLIEDKKD
+172 STKDHRNLI
-186 NNKYKLLLEEFVFEA
+186 NNKLLLEEFVFEA

-209 FVELVGAFVGEENKR
+209 FVELVGTFVGEENKR

-234 TDFVSNYTEVR
+234 MDFVSNYTEVQ

-255 TVEDGAFWTEEY
+255 TVKEGALWTEEY
-267 VPAESVFAFSLV
+267 IPAESIFAFSLV
-279 FLEDLEEIS
+279 FLEELDFT
-288 EEINYS
+288 
-294 REKMKIS
+294 
-301 YSPPPTFH
+301 PPTTFH
-309 LGGDITTGKGFVK
+309 LGGDITTGKGFVR
-322 VQKLEV
+322 VQRLEV

>member
-1 MKMRKEHYLL
+1 MRKEYYLL

-53 NLEINQVARARREK
+53 NLEINQVARARGEK
-67 PSQLEAKLTDKD
+67 PSQVEERLTKN
-79 KFDPKDRDILRL
+79 KFDQKEEDILRL

-96 TAGEVAEGNKKLA
+96 VAGEGA
-109 EEGIEVGMGKV
+109 EEGKEVGAGKV

-130 PVKSAKGIFSLST
+130 PVKSAKGIFSLTT

-172 NINGHKNLIEDKKD
+172 STKDHKNLI
-186 NNKYKLLLEEFVFEA
+186 NNNKLLLEEFVFEA

-209 FVELVGAFVGEENKR
+209 FVELVGTFVGEENKR

-234 TDFVSNYTEVR
+234 KDFVSNYTEVQ

-255 TVEDGAFWTEEY
+255 TVEERALWTEEY

-279 FLEDLEEIS
+279 FLEEEIS
-288 EEINYS
+288 FT
-294 REKMKIS
+294 
-301 YSPPPTFH
+301 PPPTFH

-322 VQKLEV
+322 VQRLEV

>member
-1 MKMRKEHYLL
+1 MRKEHYLL

-16 LHIGAGQGLGHV
+16 LHIGAGQGLRHV

-53 NLEINQVARARREK
+53 NLEINQVARVRGEK
-67 PSQLEAKLTDKD
+67 PSQVEERLKSDQKEE
-79 KFDPKDRDILRL
+79 DILRL

-96 TAGEVAEGNKKLA
+96 VAGEGA
-109 EEGIEVGMGKV
+109 EEGKEVGAGKV

-130 PVKSAKGIFSLST
+130 PAKSAKGIFSLTT
-143 CPYVINRFFELL
+143 CPYAINRFFELL
-155 GIDQRVEDVPEG
+155 GVEQRVKDVPEG

-172 NINGHKNLIEDKKD
+172 STKDHKNLI
-186 NNKYKLLLEEFVFEA
+186 NNNKLLLEEFVFEA

-209 FVELVGAFVGEENKR
+209 FVELVGTFVGEENKR

-234 TDFVSNYTEVR
+234 KDFVSNYTEVQ
-245 THIKINLDTG
+245 THIKIDLNTG
-255 TVEDGAFWTEEY
+255 TVKEGALWTEEY
-267 VPAESVFAFSLV
+267 APAESVFAFSLV
-279 FLEDLEEIS
+279 FLE
-288 EEINYS
+288 EINF
-294 REKMKIS
+294 
-301 YSPPPTFH
+301 SPPTTFH

-322 VQKLEV
+322 VQRLEV

>member
-1 MKMRKEHYLL
+1 MRKEYYLL

-53 NLEINQVARARREK
+53 NLEINQVARTRREK
-67 PSQLEAKLTDKD
+67 PSQVEERLTKN
-79 KFDPKDRDILRL
+79 KFDQKEEDILRL

-96 TAGEVAEGNKKLA
+96 VAGEGA
-109 EEGIEVGMGKV
+109 EEGKEVGAGKV

-130 PVKSAKGIFSLST
+130 PVKSAKGIFSLTT

-172 NINGHKNLIEDKKD
+172 NTNGHKNLIND
-186 NNKYKLLLEEFVFEA
+186 KLLLEEFVFEA

-209 FVELVGAFVGEENKR
+209 FVELAGVFVGEGKKQ

-234 TDFVSNYTEVR
+234 MDFVSNYTEVQ
-245 THIKINLDTG
+245 THIKIDLDTG
-255 TVEDGAFWTEEY
+255 TVKEGALWTEEY

-279 FLEDLEEIS
+279 FLEDIDFT
-288 EEINYS
+288 
-294 REKMKIS
+294 
-301 YSPPPTFH
+301 PPPTFH

-322 VQKLEV
+322 VQRLEV

>member
-1 MKMRKEHYLL
+1 MMRKEHYLL

-67 PSQLEAKLTDKD
+67 PSQVEERLTKN
-79 KFDPKDRDILRL
+79 KFDQKEEDILRL

-96 TAGEVAEGNKKLA
+96 VAGEGA
-109 EEGIEVGMGKV
+109 EEGKEVGAGKV

-130 PVKSAKGIFSLST
+130 PVKSAKGVFSLTT

-155 GIDQRVEDVPEG
+155 GIEQRVKDVPEG
-167 KVKVL
+167 KVKVQ
-172 NINGHKNLIEDKKD
+172 NTKDHKNLIND

-209 FVELVGAFVGEENKR
+209 FVELVGIFVGEENKR

-234 TDFVSNYTEVR
+234 MDFVSNYTEVQ
-245 THIKINLDTG
+245 THIKIDLDTG
-255 TVEDGAFWTEEY
+255 TVKEGALWTEEY

-279 FLEDLEEIS
+279 FLEELDFTPS
-288 EEINYS
+288 T
-294 REKMKIS
+294 
-301 YSPPPTFH
+301 TFH

-322 VQKLEV
+322 VQRLEV

>member
-1 MKMRKEHYLL
+1 MMRKEHYLL

-39 FPYIPG
+39 FPYLPG

-53 NLEINQVARARREK
+53 NLEINQVARARGER
-67 PSQLEAKLTDKD
+67 PSQVEERLKSDQKEE
-79 KFDPKDRDILRL
+79 DILRL

-96 TAGEVAEGNKKLA
+96 VAGEGA
-109 EEGIEVGMGKV
+109 EEGKEVGAGKV

-130 PVKSAKGIFSLST
+130 PAKSAKGIFSLTT
-143 CPYVINRFFELL
+143 CPYAINRFFELL
-155 GIDQRVEDVPEG
+155 GIDQRVKDVPEG
-167 KVKVL
+167 KVKVPSTKD
-172 NINGHKNLIEDKKD
+172 HKNLI
-186 NNKYKLLLEEFVFEA
+186 NNNKLLLEEFVFEA

-209 FVELVGAFVGEENKR
+209 FVELVGTFVGEENKR

-234 TDFVSNYTEVR
+234 KDFVSNYTEVQ
-245 THIKINLDTG
+245 THIKIDLNTG
-255 TVEDGAFWTEEY
+255 TVKEGALWTEEY

-279 FLEDLEEIS
+279 FLEEIDFT
-288 EEINYS
+288 
-294 REKMKIS
+294 
-301 YSPPPTFH
+301 PPPTFH

-322 VQKLEV
+322 VQRLEV